1 MISLQCC
8 IASRVINVPH
18 TSKVALPLLVAFI
31 VMLFAAPR
39 CWWYLMTVAG
49 CLAPLL
55 TWLVAEFSERP
66 VVEGTS
72 EPTREVQDPTPAG
85 EDGAAADAGE
95 E

>member
-55 TWLVAEFSERP
+55 TWLAEFSERP